1 MKEQRGQF
9 AKLADTIT
17 GTMRRRQRDR
27 EPRVLLHGADGRP
40 RRVSPSDDVHPEIVE
55 IAGKLLDLVN
65 AGAEQQAA
73 AEQSEE
79 EAT

>member
-27 EPRVLLHGADGRP
+27 EPRVLIYDAAGHP
-40 RRVSPSDDVHPEIVE
+40 RRVPPGDDAHVE
-55 IAGKLLDLVN
+55 MVDLAVRLVEL
-65 AGAEQQAA
+65 AHAA
-73 AEQSEE
+73 DPPPGEE
-79 EAT
+79 EAR